1 MISWLSSCVP
11 LKRIRKN
18 SQVVIVF
25 SIEQEVA
32 EIGKAEELHGSLAS
46 GEDEKLMHSVL
57 EGDKDKIDKGE
68 MVEEALNRNIGA
80 FTPDLAYE
88 QMVGNY
94 RMAQEILGPKLIRML
109 AGYDDS
115 YVSKNM
121 HIPEFQRQVRK
132 NIDENIQKL
141 KKDKIIDKHG
151 MFTQAAYSL
160 AAVVA
165 YVKELEHIVPQGL
178 FGEKSVK
185 ENSHY
190 GSVRDV
196 VQWRKGDRYRDLS
209 LRESVHRAI
218 RRGHRVLHA
227 EDLRVKRRERKGRMT
242 VVYAIDASASMK
254 GNKIG
259 AAKRAG
265 IALCFRAIDQ
275 KDRVGLIVFGKEV
288 LEEVRPTQDF
298 VLLA

>member
-1 MISWLSSCVP
+1 M
-11 LKRIRKN
+11 KRIRKN

-141 KKDKIIDKHG
+141 K
-151 MFTQAAYSL
+151 
-160 AAVVA
+160 
-165 YVKELEHIVPQGL
+165 
-178 FGEKSVK
+178 
-185 ENSHY
+185 
-190 GSVRDV
+190 
-196 VQWRKGDRYRDLS
+196 WR
-209 LRESVHRAI
+209 
-218 RRGHRVLHA
+218 
-227 EDLRVKRRERKGRMT
+227 
-242 VVYAIDASASMK
+242 
-254 GNKIG
+254 
-259 AAKRAG
+259 
-265 IALCFRAIDQ
+265 
-275 KDRVGLIVFGKEV
+275 
-288 LEEVRPTQDF
+288 
-298 VLLA
+298 